1 MTVEVHAGMTVEVY
15 AGMTVEVHAG
25 MTVEV
30 QVWMTT
36 FILSYRPPSRYLC
49 NNPGFLKHAH

>member
-1 MTVEVHAGMTVEVY
+1 MTVEVH

-36 FILSYRPPSRYLC
+36 FILSYRPPSRYLLTRLSTRKYS
-49 NNPGFLKHAH
+49 FE

>member
-1 MTVEVHAGMTVEVY
+1 MTVEVH

-30 QVWMTT
+30 QVWMTEEVQVWMTT
-36 FILSYRPPSRYLC
+36 FILSYWPPSRYLC